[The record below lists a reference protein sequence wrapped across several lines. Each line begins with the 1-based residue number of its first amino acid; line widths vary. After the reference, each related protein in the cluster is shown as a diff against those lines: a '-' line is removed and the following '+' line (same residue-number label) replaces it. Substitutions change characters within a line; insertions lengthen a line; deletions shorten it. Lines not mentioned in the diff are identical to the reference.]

1 MNIIMK
7 TCMRNNIHKR
17 SLRSQ
22 CLARIDVC
30 HFHDLLPVKL
40 ITMFIFMFL
49 TGHLCLLVYLQT
61 LPLHHHS
68 LESLHHPM

>member
-22 CLARIDVC
+22 CLARIDVSISIWL
-30 HFHDLLPVKL
+30 FHDLLPVKL
-40 ITMFIFMFL
+40 ITVFIL
-49 TGHLCLLVYLQT
+49 TGHLCLLVHLQT
-61 LPLHHHS
+61 LPLHYS